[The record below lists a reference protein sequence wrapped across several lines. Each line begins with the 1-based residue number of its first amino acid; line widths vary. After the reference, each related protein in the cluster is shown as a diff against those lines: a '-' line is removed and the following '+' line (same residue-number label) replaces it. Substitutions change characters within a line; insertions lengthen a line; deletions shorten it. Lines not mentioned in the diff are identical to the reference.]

1 MKKIIKNS
9 FLVLIITFLV
19 LFFMLRKDY
28 KLILNAIIDSNKLYL
43 LLALL
48 FYFISFF
55 IDSFSFYMIIRNYT
69 KKYSYSSTLKLNMMT
84 KFFNGIT
91 PLSTGGQPL
100 QIYELYKNKVKLDD
114 STNIVVQFFI
124 IYQISVVIFST
135 IAVILNSI
143 FHIFVKDLFV
153 RKLVVLGYVINL
165 LVLAILFLVS
175 FNKVFNFK
183 IISFGINLLSKLKI
197 VKDKKKCMD
206 KWEKKC
212 NNFYESAMV
221 LKKNPKVL
229 IYGTSLQMIQMLF
242 LYSVP
247 FFLSRAIVNDLNLTF
262 INSVVSS
269 SYVNLIGSY
278 IIIPGASGGIE
289 YGFIKLF
296 SNFYGEPF
304 ILSVTILWRFVT
316 YYLPV
321 ILGGILFNIKKKDIL
336 PNVLDKE

>member
-9 FLVLIITFLV
+9 FLVLIITIV
-19 LFFMLRKDY
+19 LLFIMLRKDY
-28 KLILNAIIDSNKLYL
+28 KTIISAIVDSNKLYL

-55 IDSFSFYMIIRNYT
+55 IDSFSFHMIIRNYT
-69 KKYSYSSTLKLNMMT
+69 KNYSYSNTLKLNMMT
-84 KFFNGIT
+84 KFFNGVT

-124 IYQISVVIFST
+124 IYQIAVVIFST
-135 IAVILNSI
+135 IAVILNYI
-143 FHIFVKDLFV
+143 FHIFAKDLFV
-153 RKLVVLGYVINL
+153 RKLVVLGYIINIVVL
-165 LVLAILFLVS
+165 LVLFLIS
-175 FNKVFNFK
+175 FNKDFNFK
-183 IISFGINLLSKLKI
+183 IIGFGINILSKLKI
-197 VKDKKKCMD
+197 VKNKEKTME

-221 LKKNPKVL
+221 LKKNPRVL
-229 IYGTSLQMIQMLF
+229 IYGTTLQIVQLLF

-247 FFLSRAIVNDLNLTF
+247 FFLAKSIVSDLNLTY

-269 SYVNLIGSY
+269 TYVNLIGSY
-278 IIIPGASGGIE
+278 IIVPGASGGIE

-296 SNFYGEPF
+296 SNFFKEPF

-316 YYLPV
+316 YYLPL